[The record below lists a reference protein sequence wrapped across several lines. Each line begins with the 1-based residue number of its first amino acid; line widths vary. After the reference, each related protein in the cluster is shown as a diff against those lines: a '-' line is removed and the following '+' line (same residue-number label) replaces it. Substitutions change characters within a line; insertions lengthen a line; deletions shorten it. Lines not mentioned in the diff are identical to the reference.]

1 MLFNSLEFVVFL
13 IPVLALYAVL
23 PHRKQNLMLLA
34 ASYMFYG
41 AWDYRFLSLL
51 FASTVADY
59 FIGLR
64 LGAETD
70 KRRRKRLL
78 LTSIGIN
85 LSMLGFFKYFGFFTQ
100 SMADFAGMFGVEL
113 SPVTLNIVLPVG
125 ISFYT
130 FQTLSYTFDIYRRQ
144 LEPERRFTDFALFV
158 AFFPQLVAG
167 PIERAKRLLPQ
178 ITAPRNVTPEKI
190 GMGVYLILLGLFKK
204 VVVADNLAPIV
215 DRIFNQ
221 GNVTGVEVLI
231 AAIAFGFQ
239 IYCDFSGYSDIARGL
254 ARLLG
259 FELVLNFRQP
269 FFAKNPSDFWSR
281 WHVSFTSYMRD
292 YVFISLGG
300 SRGGKLL
307 TIRNLVVTSVLAGLW
322 HGAAWNFALW
332 GIYFSAV
339 IVAYHL
345 YEKGIKIHVDRALSG
360 AAWAARPRAV
370 LAIGAMIAVNLYA
383 FIMFR
388 STSVAQILDMTI
400 ALGHFGSLAPLA
412 AFGTKFA
419 VLAGPIILLDYYEY
433 RADRQELPTYAPVWA
448 QSVAYTAAIASFV
461 VMGAFDGTSFIYFQF

>member
-1 MLFNSLEFVVFL
+1 MLFNSLAFVVFL
-13 IPVLALYAVL
+13 IPVLALYAIL

-34 ASYMFYG
+34 ASYIFYG

-51 FASTVADY
+51 IASTVADY

-64 LGAETD
+64 LGTETD
-70 KRRRKRLL
+70 QRRRKQLL

-100 SMADFAGMFGVEL
+100 SMADLAGMFGVEL

-178 ITAPRNVTPEKI
+178 ITAPRTVTAEMI
-190 GMGVYLILLGLFKK
+190 GSGLYLILLGLFKK
-204 VVVADNLAPIV
+204 VVVADNLAPTV
-215 DRIFNQ
+215 DRIFTQ
-221 GNVTGVEVLI
+221 GHVTGADVIVG
-231 AAIAFGFQ
+231 AFYFGFQ

-269 FFAKNPSDFWSR
+269 FFSKTPSELWSR

-292 YVFISLGG
+292 YVFVPLGG
-300 SRGGKLL
+300 SRRGSLV
-307 TIRNLVVTSVLAGLW
+307 TMRNLIITSVLAGLW

-332 GIYFSAV
+332 GVYFSV
-339 IVAYHL
+339 IIVAYYF
-345 YEKGIKIHVDRALSG
+345 YEQAIKPHVDQALAG
-360 AAWAARPRAV
+360 HAWAARPRTI
-370 LAIGAMIAVNLYA
+370 LAIAVMLTLTLYA
-383 FIMFR
+383 FIIFR
-388 STSVAQILDMTI
+388 STSFGQIADMTL
-400 ALGHFGSLAPLA
+400 ALGHLGSLATLA
-412 AFGTKFA
+412 EFGLKFA
-419 VLAGPIILLDYYEY
+419 VLAGPIILLDYFEY
-433 RADRQELPTYAPVWA
+433 RTDRQELPTYAPVWV
-448 QSVAYTAAIASFV
+448 QSAVYTVAMVSFLV
-461 VMGAFDGTSFIYFQF
+461 IGAFNGVSFIYFQF